1 MPSSPQNSIFGNL
14 QAYKFHIRPTAQ
26 RLFGD
31 SSQIKKTKH
40 QQNVQH
46 LLRILM
52 LGGSGTTWDMAK
64 IMVLNDIS
72 KVRTR
77 EKNYRRLL
85 IGRVDRGKSS
95 EGILQLG
102 LVVKDGKS
110 FKRAPADKYRLSLHG
125 ILYSLDVLRPTNN
138 EIDILSSKYSHV
150 LPKVFGK
157 WDYLKPI
164 IGKDLYNLKILAKGE
179 LLDDQKSAEF
189 SSFPFHELMLFLTMK
204 YSKNLASISEHDLA
218 DQISFWFYTSLLY
231 NSKLHLDKRRRTL
244 GVKKLMQIFQDDE
257 DLAKW
262 YVSFF
267 NETKAF
273 YKEGLQ
279 ILNLTT
285 IFPKNIQSWSKHSHL
300 TTK

>member
-1 MPSSPQNSIFGNL
+1 MPLSSQNGIFGNL

-26 RLFGD
+26 RLFGY
-31 SSQIKKTKH
+31 SSQIKKTIH

-52 LGGSGTTWDMAK
+52 LNGTATTWDLAK
-64 IMVLNDIS
+64 VIVLNDIA
-72 KVRTR
+72 KVRTK

-110 FKRAPADKYRLSLHG
+110 FKRAPADRYRLSLHG
-125 ILYSLDVLRPTNN
+125 ILYCLDALNPTNN
-138 EIDILSSKYSHV
+138 EINILSSKYAHI

-164 IGKDLYNLKILAKGE
+164 IGKDLYNLKILAKGM

-189 SSFPFHELMLFLTMK
+189 SSFPFHELMLFLTEK
-204 YSKNLASISEHDLA
+204 YSKNLTSISEYNLA

-231 NSKLHLDKRRRTL
+231 NPKQYLDKKKRTS
-244 GVKKLMQIFQDDE
+244 GVKKLKQIFQDDE
-257 DLAKW
+257 ELAKW
-262 YVSFF
+262 YTLFF

-285 IFPKNIQSWSKHSHL
+285 IFPKNIQNWSKHSS
-300 TTK
+300 

>member
-1 MPSSPQNSIFGNL
+1 MITSL
-14 QAYKFHIRPTAQ
+14 QAYKFHIRPTAH

-31 SSQIKKTKH
+31 YAQIKKTKH
-40 QQNVQH
+40 QQNVQR

-52 LGGSGTTWDMAK
+52 LNGSGTTWDIAK
-64 IMVLNDIS
+64 VMVLNDIS

-85 IGRVDRGKSS
+85 IGRVDRGQSS

-125 ILYSLDVLRPTNN
+125 ILYSLDILRPTNN
-138 EIDILSSKYSHV
+138 EIDILSSKYVHI
-150 LPKVFGK
+150 LPKIFGK
-157 WDYLKPI
+157 WSYLKSI
-164 IGKDLYNLKILAKGE
+164 IGKDVYNLKVLAKGR

-189 SSFPFHELMLFLTMK
+189 SSFPFHELMLFLTIK
-204 YSKNLASISEHDLA
+204 YSKNFESISERDLA
-218 DQISFWFYTSLLY
+218 NQISFWFYTSLLY
-231 NSKLHLDKRRRTL
+231 NSKHYPDKRKRTL
-244 GVKKLMQIFQDDE
+244 GVKKLMRIFQDDE
-257 DLAKW
+257 ELANW
-262 YVSFF
+262 YMSFF
-267 NETKAF
+267 NQTKAF

-285 IFPKNIQSWSKHSHL
+285 IFPKNI
-300 TTK
+300 

>member
-1 MPSSPQNSIFGNL
+1 MPLLSQSSIFGNL
-14 QAYKFHIRPTAQ
+14 QAYKFHIRPTAKH
-26 RLFGD
+26 LFGD
-31 SSQIKKTKH
+31 SSQIKKTMH

-52 LGGSGTTWDMAK
+52 LNGTATTWDLAK
-64 IMVLNDIS
+64 VIVLNDIA

-110 FKRAPADKYRLSLHG
+110 FKRAPADRYRLSLHG
-125 ILYSLDVLRPTNN
+125 ILYCLDALNPTNN
-138 EIDILSSKYSHV
+138 EINILSSKYAHI

-164 IGKDLYNLKILAKGE
+164 IGKDLYNLKILAKGM

-189 SSFPFHELMLFLTMK
+189 SSFPFHELMLFLTIK
-204 YSKNLASISEHDLA
+204 YSKNLERISEYDLA

-231 NSKLHLDKRRRTL
+231 NPKQYLDKKKRTS
-244 GVKKLMQIFQDDE
+244 GVKKLKQIFQDDE
-257 DLAKW
+257 ELAKW
-262 YVSFF
+262 YTLFF

-285 IFPKNIQSWSKHSHL
+285 IFPKNIQNWSKHSS
-300 TTK
+300 

>member
-1 MPSSPQNSIFGNL
+1 MPLSSKNGIFGNL
-14 QAYKFHIRPTAQ
+14 TAYKFHIRPTAH

-31 SSQIKKTKH
+31 HTQIKKSKH
-40 QQNVQH
+40 QQNVQQ

-52 LGGSGTTWDMAK
+52 QIGTGTTWDIAK
-64 IMVLNDIS
+64 VVVLSDMEKI
-72 KVRTR
+72 RTR

-85 IGRVDRGKSS
+85 VGRVDRGQSS

-110 FKRAPADKYRLSLHG
+110 FKRAPADMYRLSLHG
-125 ILYSLDVLRPTNN
+125 ILYSIDVLRPTNN
-138 EIDILSSKYSHV
+138 EMSILASKYSHI
-150 LPKVFGK
+150 LPKIFGK
-157 WDYLKPI
+157 WDYLKSI
-164 IGKDLYNLKILAKGE
+164 IGKDVYNLKILAKGM
-179 LLDDQKSAEF
+179 LLDDQKSGKF
-189 SSFPFHELMLFLTMK
+189 SSFPFHELMLFLTTK
-204 YSKNLASISEHDLA
+204 YSKNLESISERDLA

-231 NSKLHLDKRRRTL
+231 NSKLHLDKRKRTL

-257 DLAKW
+257 ELAKW

-285 IFPKNIQSWSKHSHL
+285 IFPKNIQNWSKHSQ
-300 TTK
+300 

>member
-1 MPSSPQNSIFGNL
+1 MPLSSQKGVFGNL
-14 QAYKFHIRPTAQ
+14 QAYKFHIRPAAQ

-31 SSQIKKTKH
+31 FSQTKTKH

-52 LGGSGTTWDMAK
+52 LSGTGTTWDLAK
-64 IMVLNDIS
+64 VIVLNDIS

-95 EGILQLG
+95 QGILQLG

-110 FKRAPADKYRLSLHG
+110 FKRAPADQYRLSLHG
-125 ILYSLDVLRPTNN
+125 ILYSLDILRPTNN
-138 EIDILSSKYSHV
+138 EIDILSSKYAHI

-157 WDYLKPI
+157 WDYLKSI
-164 IGKDLYNLKILAKGE
+164 IGKDLYNLKILAKGM

-189 SSFPFHELMLFLTMK
+189 SSFPFHELMLYLTIK
-204 YSKNLASISEHDLA
+204 YSKNLEHISEQDLA

-231 NSKLHLDKRRRTL
+231 NPKLHLDKRKRTL
-244 GVKKLMQIFQDDE
+244 GVKKLMKIFQDDE
-257 DLAKW
+257 ELAKW

-285 IFPKNIQSWSKHSHL
+285 IFPKNIQNWSKHFQ
-300 TTK
+300 

>member
-1 MPSSPQNSIFGNL
+1 MPLSSQKTVFGNL
-14 QAYKFHIRPTAQ
+14 QAYKFHIRPVAQ

-31 SSQIKKTKH
+31 HSQTKKTTH
-40 QQNVQH
+40 QENILH

-52 LGGSGTTWDMAK
+52 LNGTGTTWDMAK
-64 IMVLNDIS
+64 VKDLSDIS

-77 EKNYRRLL
+77 EKNFRRLL

-95 EGILQLG
+95 VGILQLG

-110 FKRAPADKYRLSLHG
+110 FKRAPADQYRLSLHG
-125 ILYSLDVLRPTNN
+125 ILYCLDALKPTYN

-157 WDYLKPI
+157 WNYLKSI

-179 LLDDQKSAEF
+179 LLDDEKSAEF

-204 YSKNLASISEHDLA
+204 YSKNLERISEHDLS

-231 NSKLHLDKRRRTL
+231 NPKLHLDKRKRTL
-244 GVKKLMQIFQDDE
+244 GLKKLLQIFQGDE

-267 NETKAF
+267 NETRAF

-279 ILNLTT
+279 LLNLTT
-285 IFPKNIQSWSKHSHL
+285 IFPKNIQSWSKHSH
-300 TTK
+300 

>member
-1 MPSSPQNSIFGNL
+1 MPLSSQNGIFGNL

-26 RLFGD
+26 RLFGNF
-31 SSQIKKTKH
+31 SQIKKTKH
-40 QQNVQH
+40 QQNVQQ

-52 LGGSGTTWDMAK
+52 LSGTGTTWDLAK
-64 IMVLNDIS
+64 VMILNDIS

-85 IGRVDRGKSS
+85 LGRVDRGKSS

-110 FKRAPADKYRLSLHG
+110 FKRAPADRYRLSLHG
-125 ILYSLDVLRPTNN
+125 ILYCLDILKPTNN
-138 EIDILSSKYSHV
+138 EMDILSLKYSHI
-150 LPKVFGK
+150 LPNVFGK
-157 WDYLKPI
+157 WNYLKPI
-164 IGKDLYNLKILAKGE
+164 IGKDLYNLKILAQGM

-189 SSFPFHELMLFLTMK
+189 SSFPFHELMLFLTTK
-204 YSKNLASISEHDLA
+204 YSKNLSSISEHDLA
-218 DQISFWFYTSLLY
+218 DQISFWFFTSLLY
-231 NSKLHLDKRRRTL
+231 NPRLHLDKRKRTL
-244 GVKKLMQIFQDDE
+244 GVKKLMRIFQDDE
-257 DLAKW
+257 ELAKW
-262 YVSFF
+262 YMSFF

-285 IFPKNIQSWSKHSHL
+285 IFPKNIQNWSQHS
-300 TTK
+300 T

>member
-1 MPSSPQNSIFGNL
+1 MPLSSQNSTFGNL
-14 QAYKFHIRPTAQ
+14 QAYKFHIRPSAQ

-40 QQNVQH
+40 QQNIQH

-52 LGGSGTTWDMAK
+52 LSGTGTTWDMAK
-64 IMVLNDIS
+64 VMILNDIS

-102 LVVKDGKS
+102 LVIKDGKS
-110 FKRAPADKYRLSLHG
+110 FKRAPADQYRLSLHG
-125 ILYSLDVLRPTNN
+125 ILYCLDILKPTNN
-138 EIDILSSKYSHV
+138 EIDILSSKYSHI

-164 IGKDLYNLKILAKGE
+164 IGKDLYNLKILAKGM

-189 SSFPFHELMLFLTMK
+189 SSFPFHELMLFLTAK
-204 YSKNLASISEHDLA
+204 YSKNLAQISEHDLA

-231 NSKLHLDKRRRTL
+231 NPKQFVDK
-244 GVKKLMQIFQDDE
+244 KK
-257 DLAKW
+257 
-262 YVSFF
+262 
-267 NETKAF
+267 
-273 YKEGLQ
+273 
-279 ILNLTT
+279 
-285 IFPKNIQSWSKHSHL
+285 KNIGCKKTHANFS
-300 TTK
+300 TR

>member
-1 MPSSPQNSIFGNL
+1 MPLLSQNRIFGNL
-14 QAYKFHIRPTAQ
+14 QAYKFHIRPSAH

-31 SSQIKKTKH
+31 SSKIKKTKH
-40 QQNVQH
+40 QQNVQN

-52 LGGSGTTWDMAK
+52 LNGTGTTWDMAK
-64 IMVLNDIS
+64 LMTLNNNS
-72 KVRTR
+72 NVRTR

-110 FKRAPADKYRLSLHG
+110 FKRAPADQYRLSLHG
-125 ILYSLDVLRPTNN
+125 ILYALDVLRPTNN
-138 EIDILSSKYSHV
+138 EIDILSSKYSHI

-157 WDYLKPI
+157 WNYLKSI
-164 IGKDLYNLKILAKGE
+164 IGRDIYNLKILAKGT
-179 LLDDQKSAEF
+179 LLDDQKSGEF
-189 SSFPFHELMLFLTMK
+189 SSFPFHELMLFLTIK
-204 YSKNLASISEHDLA
+204 YSKNLEHISEQNLA

-231 NSKLHLDKRRRTL
+231 NPKLHLDKRKKTL

-257 DLAKW
+257 ELAKW
-262 YVSFF
+262 YVLFF

-285 IFPKNIQSWSKHSHL
+285 IFPKIIQNWSKHSH
-300 TTK
+300 

>member
-1 MPSSPQNSIFGNL
+1 MPLSSQNGIFGNL

-26 RLFGD
+26 RLFGNF
-31 SSQIKKTKH
+31 SQIKKTKH
-40 QQNVQH
+40 QQNVQQ

-52 LGGSGTTWDMAK
+52 LSGTGTTWDLAK
-64 IMVLNDIS
+64 VMILNDIS

-85 IGRVDRGKSS
+85 LGRVDRGKSS

-110 FKRAPADKYRLSLHG
+110 FKRAPADRYRLSLHG
-125 ILYSLDVLRPTNN
+125 ILYCLDILKPTNN
-138 EIDILSSKYSHV
+138 EMDILSLKYSHI
-150 LPKVFGK
+150 LPNVFGK
-157 WDYLKPI
+157 WNYLKPI
-164 IGKDLYNLKILAKGE
+164 IGKDLYNLKILAQGM

-189 SSFPFHELMLFLTMK
+189 SSFPFHELMLFLTTK
-204 YSKNLASISEHDLA
+204 YSKNLSSISEHDLA
-218 DQISFWFYTSLLY
+218 DQISFWFFTSLLY
-231 NSKLHLDKRRRTL
+231 NPRLHLDKRKRTL
-244 GVKKLMQIFQDDE
+244 GVKKLMRIFQDDE
-257 DLAKW
+257 ELAKW
-262 YVSFF
+262 YMSFF

-285 IFPKNIQSWSKHSHL
+285 IFPKNIQNWSKHSS
-300 TTK
+300 

>member
-1 MPSSPQNSIFGNL
+1 MPLSSQNKTFGNL
-14 QAYKFHIRPTAQ
+14 QSYKFYIRPTAH
-26 RLFGD
+26 RLFGNF
-31 SSQIKKTKH
+31 SKIEKTKH
-40 QQNVQH
+40 QQNIQN
-46 LLRILM
+46 LLQILM
-52 LGGSGTTWDMAK
+52 LNGTGTTWDMAK
-64 IMVLNDIS
+64 VMVLNDIS
-72 KVRTR
+72 KVRSR

-110 FKRAPADKYRLSLHG
+110 FKRTPADQYRLSLQG
-125 ILYSLDVLRPTNN
+125 ILCCLDILKPTNN
-138 EIDILSSKYSHV
+138 EIDTLSSKYAHI

-157 WDYLKPI
+157 WDYLKSI
-164 IGKDLYNLKILAKGE
+164 IGKDVYNLKILTKGM

-204 YSKNLASISEHDLA
+204 YSKNFESISEQDLA

-231 NSKLHLDKRRRTL
+231 NSKQHLDKRKRTM
-244 GVKKLMQIFQDDE
+244 GVKKLMKVFQDDE

-262 YVSFF
+262 YVLFF
-267 NETKAF
+267 NETKSF

-279 ILNLTT
+279 VLNLTT
-285 IFPKNIQSWSKHSHL
+285 IFPKNIQNWSKHII
-300 TTK
+300 

>member
-1 MPSSPQNSIFGNL
+1 MPLSSQNGIFGNL
-14 QAYKFHIRPTAQ
+14 QAYKFHIRPAAQ

-31 SSQIKKTKH
+31 SSQTKKTNH

-52 LGGSGTTWDMAK
+52 QNGTGTTWDMAK
-64 IMVLNDIS
+64 VVVLNDIS

-110 FKRAPADKYRLSLHG
+110 FKRAPADQYRLSLHG
-125 ILYSLDVLRPTNN
+125 ILYCIDSLKPTNN
-138 EIDILSSKYSHV
+138 EIDILSSKYAHV

-157 WDYLKPI
+157 WNYLKSI
-164 IGKDLYNLKILAKGE
+164 IGKDLYNLKILAKGK

-189 SSFPFHELMLFLTMK
+189 SSFPFHELMLYLTMK
-204 YSKNLASISEHDLA
+204 YSQNLEHISEQDLA

-231 NSKLHLDKRRRTL
+231 NQKLHTDKRKRTL
-244 GVKKLMQIFQDDE
+244 GVKKLMKIFQDDE
-257 DLAKW
+257 ELAKW

-285 IFPKNIQSWSKHSHL
+285 IFPKNIQNWSKHSH
-300 TTK
+300 

>member
-1 MPSSPQNSIFGNL
+1 MPLSSKNSISGNL
-14 QAYKFHIRPTAQ
+14 QAYKFRIRPTAT

-31 SSQIKKTKH
+31 PSQIKKTKH
-40 QQNVQH
+40 QQNIQD
-46 LLRILM
+46 LLRVLM
-52 LGGSGTTWDMAK
+52 LNGTGTTWDMAK
-64 IMVLNDIS
+64 VKILSDIS

-125 ILYSLDVLRPTNN
+125 ILYCLDILKPTNN
-138 EIDILSSKYSHV
+138 EIDVLSSQYVNV

-157 WDYLKPI
+157 WNYLKSI
-164 IGKDLYNLKILAKGE
+164 IGKDVYNLKILAKGM
-179 LLDDQKSAEF
+179 LLDDEKSAEF
-189 SSFPFHELMLFLTMK
+189 SSFPFHELMLFLTIK
-204 YSKNLASISEHDLA
+204 YSKNLEHISEQDLA

-231 NSKLHLDKRRRTL
+231 NPKLHTEKRKRTL
-244 GVKKLMQIFQDDE
+244 GVKKLLQIFQDDE

-285 IFPKNIQSWSKHSHL
+285 IFPKNIQNWSKHSR
-300 TTK
+300 

>member
-1 MPSSPQNSIFGNL
+1 MPLSSQNGIFGNL

-31 SSQIKKTKH
+31 FSQIKKTKH
-40 QQNVQH
+40 QQNVQQ

-52 LGGSGTTWDMAK
+52 LSGTGTTWDLAK
-64 IMVLNDIS
+64 VMVLNDIS

-85 IGRVDRGKSS
+85 LGRVDRGKSS
-95 EGILQLG
+95 DGILQLG

-110 FKRAPADKYRLSLHG
+110 FKRAPADRYRLSLHG
-125 ILYSLDVLRPTNN
+125 ILYCLDTLKPTNS
-138 EIDILSSKYSHV
+138 EMDILSLKYSHI
-150 LPKVFGK
+150 LPNVFGK
-157 WDYLKPI
+157 WNYLKPI
-164 IGKDLYNLKILAKGE
+164 IGKDLYNLKILAQGM

-189 SSFPFHELMLFLTMK
+189 SSFPFHELMLFLTSK
-204 YSKNLASISEHDLA
+204 YSKNLSSISEHDLA

-231 NSKLHLDKRRRTL
+231 NPKLNLDKRKRTL
-244 GVKKLMQIFQDDE
+244 GVKKLMRIFQDDE
-257 DLAKW
+257 ELAKW
-262 YVSFF
+262 YMSFF

-285 IFPKNIQSWSKHSHL
+285 IFPKNIQNWSKHSS
-300 TTK
+300 

>member
-1 MPSSPQNSIFGNL
+1 MPLSSQNGIFGNL

-31 SSQIKKTKH
+31 LSQTKTKH

-52 LGGSGTTWDMAK
+52 LNGTGTTWDLAK
-64 IMVLNDIS
+64 VIVLNDIS

-110 FKRAPADKYRLSLHG
+110 FKRAPADQYRLSLHG
-125 ILYSLDVLRPTNN
+125 ILFALDILKPTTN
-138 EIDILSSKYSHV
+138 EIDILSSKYAHI

-157 WDYLKPI
+157 WDYLKSI
-164 IGKDLYNLKILAKGE
+164 IGKDIYNLKILAKGK
-179 LLDDQKSAEF
+179 LLDDQKSSEF
-189 SSFPFHELMLFLTMK
+189 SSFPFHELMLFLTIK
-204 YSKNLASISEHDLA
+204 YSKNLANISEHDLA

-231 NSKLHLDKRRRTL
+231 NPKQYQDRRKRTL
-244 GVKKLMQIFQDDE
+244 GVKKLMKIFQDDE
-257 DLAKW
+257 ELAKW

-285 IFPKNIQSWSKHSHL
+285 IFPKNIRNWSKHSS
-300 TTK
+300 

>member
-1 MPSSPQNSIFGNL
+1 MPLSSQNGVFGNL
-14 QAYKFHIRPTAQ
+14 QAYKFHIRPTAHH
-26 RLFGD
+26 LFGD
-31 SSQIKKTKH
+31 STKTKKTKH
-40 QQNVQH
+40 QQNIQH

-52 LGGSGTTWDMAK
+52 LNGTGTTWDMAK
-64 IMVLNDIS
+64 VVVLNDIS

-110 FKRAPADKYRLSLHG
+110 FKRSPADQYRLSLHG
-125 ILYSLDVLRPTNN
+125 ILYSLDALRPTNN
-138 EIDILSSKYSHV
+138 EIDKLALQYSHI
-150 LPKVFGK
+150 LPKIFGK
-157 WDYLKPI
+157 WNYLKSI
-164 IGKDLYNLKILAKGE
+164 IGKDVYNLKILAKGM

-204 YSKNLASISEHDLA
+204 YSRNLESISESDLA

-231 NSKLHLDKRRRTL
+231 NPKFHLDKRKRTL
-244 GVKKLMQIFQDDE
+244 GLKKLMRIFQDDE

-262 YVSFF
+262 YVLFF

-285 IFPKNIQSWSKHSHL
+285 LFPKNIQNWSKHSQ
-300 TTK
+300 

>member
-1 MPSSPQNSIFGNL
+1 MPLSSKNGIFGNL
-14 QAYKFHIRPTAQ
+14 QAYKFHIRPTAH

-31 SSQIKKTKH
+31 FSQIKKTKH
-40 QQNVQH
+40 QQNVQN
-46 LLRILM
+46 LLQILM
-52 LGGSGTTWDMAK
+52 LTGTGTTWDLAK
-64 IMVLNDIS
+64 IMVLNDMS

-85 IGRVDRGKSS
+85 IGRVDRGQSS

-110 FKRAPADKYRLSLHG
+110 HKRAPADQYRLSLHG

-138 EIDILSSKYSHV
+138 EIDILASKYSHI
-150 LPKVFGK
+150 LPKIFGK
-157 WDYLKPI
+157 WDYLKSI
-164 IGKDLYNLKILAKGE
+164 IGKDVYNLKILAKGM
-179 LLDDQKSAEF
+179 LLDDQKSGEF
-189 SSFPFHELMLFLTMK
+189 SSFPFHELMLFLTIK
-204 YSKNLASISEHDLA
+204 YSKNIQSISEHDLA

-231 NSKLHLDKRRRTL
+231 NPKQYLDKRKRTL
-244 GVKKLMQIFQDDE
+244 GIKKLMRIFQDDKE
-257 DLAKW
+257 LANW
-262 YVSFF
+262 YMSFF

-285 IFPKNIQSWSKHSHL
+285 IFPKSI
-300 TTK
+300 

>member
-1 MPSSPQNSIFGNL
+1 MPLSSQNSIFGNL

-26 RLFGD
+26 HLFGD
-31 SSQIKKTKH
+31 SSQTKKTNH

-52 LGGSGTTWDMAK
+52 LGGTGTTWDMAK
-64 IMVLNDIS
+64 VMTPTDIS

-110 FKRAPADKYRLSLHG
+110 FKRAPADQYRLSLHG
-125 ILYSLDVLRPTNN
+125 ILYSLDVLRLTNN
-138 EIDILSSKYSHV
+138 EIDILASKYAHV

-157 WDYLKPI
+157 WDYLKQI
-164 IGKDLYNLKILAKGE
+164 IGKDLYNLKILAKGM

-189 SSFPFHELMLFLTMK
+189 SSFPFHELMLFLTIK
-204 YSKNLASISEHDLA
+204 YSKNLEHISEHDLA

-231 NSKLHLDKRRRTL
+231 NPKQCLDKRKRTL

-257 DLAKW
+257 ELAKW
-262 YVSFF
+262 YMSFF

-285 IFPKNIQSWSKHSHL
+285 IFPKNIRSWSKHSS
-300 TTK
+300 

>member
-1 MPSSPQNSIFGNL
+1 MPLSSQNGIFGNL

-26 RLFGD
+26 RHFGD
-31 SSQIKKTKH
+31 FSQIKKTKY

-52 LGGSGTTWDMAK
+52 LNGTGTTWDMAK
-64 IMVLNDIS
+64 VMDPNDIS
-72 KVRTR
+72 KLRTR

-110 FKRAPADKYRLSLHG
+110 FKRAPADQYRLSLHG
-125 ILYSLDVLRPTNN
+125 ILYSLDVLRLTNY
-138 EIDILSSKYSHV
+138 EIDILSSKYAHI
-150 LPKVFGK
+150 LPKIFGK
-157 WDYLKPI
+157 WDYLKSI
-164 IGKDLYNLKILAKGE
+164 IGKDVYNLKILAKGM

-189 SSFPFHELMLFLTMK
+189 SSFPFHELMLFLFIK
-204 YSKNLASISEHDLA
+204 YSKNIEHISEHDFA

-231 NSKLHLDKRRRTL
+231 NPKQYLDKRKRTL
-244 GVKKLMQIFQDDE
+244 GVKKLMRIFQEDE
-257 DLAKW
+257 KIAKW
-262 YVSFF
+262 YMSFF

-285 IFPKNIQSWSKHSHL
+285 IFPKNIRNWSKHSSL
-300 TTK
+300 ITK

>member
-1 MPSSPQNSIFGNL
+1 MPLSSQNAIFGNL
-14 QAYKFHIRPTAQ
+14 QAYKFHIRPTAHQ
-26 RLFGD
+26 LFGD
-31 SSQIKKTKH
+31 FYQIKKTKH

-52 LGGSGTTWDMAK
+52 LSGTGTTWDMAK
-64 IMVLNDIS
+64 VIVLNDIS

-110 FKRAPADKYRLSLHG
+110 FKRAPADQYRLSLHG
-125 ILYSLDVLRPTNN
+125 ILYCLDILKPTNN
-138 EIDILSSKYSHV
+138 EINILSSKYSHI

-157 WDYLKPI
+157 WEYLKPI
-164 IGKDLYNLKILAKGE
+164 IGKDLYNLKILAKGL

-189 SSFPFHELMLFLTMK
+189 SSFPFHELMLFLTIK
-204 YSKNLASISEHDLA
+204 YSKNLQSISEHDLA

-231 NSKLHLDKRRRTL
+231 NPKQYQDKRKRTL
-244 GVKKLMQIFQDDE
+244 GVKKLMRIFQDDE
-257 DLAKW
+257 ELAKW

-285 IFPKNIQSWSKHSHL
+285 IFPKNVRNWSKHSH
-300 TTK
+300 

>member
-1 MPSSPQNSIFGNL
+1 MPLSFQNGIFGNL

-31 SSQIKKTKH
+31 FSQIKKTKH

-52 LGGSGTTWDMAK
+52 LNGTETTWDMAK
-64 IMVLNDIS
+64 VMVLNDIS

-110 FKRAPADKYRLSLHG
+110 FKRAPADQYRLSLHG
-125 ILYSLDVLRPTNN
+125 ILYCLDILKPTNN
-138 EIDILSSKYSHV
+138 EIDILSSKYSHI

-157 WDYLKPI
+157 WDYLKSI
-164 IGKDLYNLKILAKGE
+164 IGKDLYNLKILAKGM

-189 SSFPFHELMLFLTMK
+189 SSFPFHELMLFLTTK
-204 YSKNLASISEHDLA
+204 YSKNLESISEHDLA

-231 NSKLHLDKRRRTL
+231 NPKHYPDKRKRTL
-244 GVKKLMQIFQDDE
+244 GVKKLERIFQDDE
-257 DLAKW
+257 ELANW
-262 YVSFF
+262 YMSFF

-285 IFPKNIQSWSKHSHL
+285 IFPKSI
-300 TTK
+300 

>member
-1 MPSSPQNSIFGNL
+1 MPLSSQNGIFGNL
-14 QAYKFHIRPTAQ
+14 QAYKFHVRPAAQ

-31 SSQIKKTKH
+31 SSQIKKTIH
-40 QQNVQH
+40 QQNIKH

-52 LGGSGTTWDMAK
+52 LSGTGTTWDLAK
-64 IMVLNDIS
+64 VMILNDIS

-85 IGRVDRGKSS
+85 LGRVDRGKSS

-110 FKRAPADKYRLSLHG
+110 FKRAPADRYRLSLHG
-125 ILYSLDVLRPTNN
+125 ILYCLDTLKPTNS
-138 EIDILSSKYSHV
+138 EMDILSLKYSHI
-150 LPKVFGK
+150 LPNVFGK
-157 WDYLKPI
+157 WNYLKPI
-164 IGKDLYNLKILAKGE
+164 IGKDLYNLKILAQGM

-189 SSFPFHELMLFLTMK
+189 SSFPFHELMLFLTIK
-204 YSKNLASISEHDLA
+204 YGKNLESISEHDLA

-231 NSKLHLDKRRRTL
+231 NPKYYTDKRKRTL
-244 GVKKLMQIFQDDE
+244 GVKKLMRIFQEDE
-257 DLAKW
+257 ELAKW

-285 IFPKNIQSWSKHSHL
+285 IFPKNIRGWSKHAQ
-300 TTK
+300 

>member
-1 MPSSPQNSIFGNL
+1 MPLSSKNGIFGNL
-14 QAYKFHIRPTAQ
+14 QTYKFHIRPTAI

-31 SSQIKKTKH
+31 FSQIKKTKH
-40 QQNVQH
+40 QENVQH

-52 LGGSGTTWDMAK
+52 LNGTATTWDLAK
-64 IMVLNDIS
+64 VIVLNDIA
-72 KVRTR
+72 KVRTK

-110 FKRAPADKYRLSLHG
+110 FKRAPADRYRLSLHG
-125 ILYSLDVLRPTNN
+125 ILYCLDALNPTNN
-138 EIDILSSKYSHV
+138 EINILSSKYAHI

-164 IGKDLYNLKILAKGE
+164 IGKDLYNLKILAKGM

-189 SSFPFHELMLFLTMK
+189 SSFPFHELMLFLTEK
-204 YSKNLASISEHDLA
+204 YSKNLTSISEYNLA

-231 NSKLHLDKRRRTL
+231 NPKQYLDKKKRTS
-244 GVKKLMQIFQDDE
+244 GVKKLKQIFQDDE
-257 DLAKW
+257 ELAKW
-262 YVSFF
+262 YTLFF

-285 IFPKNIQSWSKHSHL
+285 IFPKNIQNWSKHSS
-300 TTK
+300 